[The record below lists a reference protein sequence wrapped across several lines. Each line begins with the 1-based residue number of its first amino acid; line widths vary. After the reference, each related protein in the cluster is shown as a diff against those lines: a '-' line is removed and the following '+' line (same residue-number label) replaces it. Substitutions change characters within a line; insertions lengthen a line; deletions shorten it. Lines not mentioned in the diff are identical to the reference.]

1 MSLTTEQALMQE
13 VVNRIADKYTTGQ
26 TDRLVEDAEKIT
38 SAILSYTNNDKEE
51 QKEAVMLPKGDAQTI
66 TLN

>member
-51 QKEAVMLPKGDAQTI
+51 
-66 TLN
+66 